1 MAKRVKAG
9 LKAFQFI
16 TYTLYSYIQKADR
29 QNPFRK
35 YPCEKSLFPGVL
47 FHRVFLRVFPVI
59 FRKNFVFPPGIIFA
73 GFFSQGFSVK
83 ILFLPSGIFAVI
95 FPWKIFLQGFS
106 PGIFCNNYGFPQG
119 FFFQGF
125 FRQVFHLTVF
135 QKHLLCHGKLPFR
148 FDLRH
153 QKARIPHSFASNIH

>member
-1 MAKRVKAG
+1 MKNPCFQGFYSTGFFSGFSQLFSARILFFPQG
-9 LKAFQFI
+9 L
-16 TYTLYSYIQKADR
+16 
-29 QNPFRK
+29 
-35 YPCEKSLFPGVL
+35 
-47 FHRVFLRVFPVI
+47 FLQ
-59 FRKNFVFPPGIIFA
+59 